1 AKQKWPTWT
10 PPSSMIAREPYLKKY
25 AGGMPGGP
33 SNPLGA
39 RAMYLYRGKKDSM
52 FRIHGTSEPETI
64 GRDVSSG
71 CIRMLNADVKD
82 LYSRVSIGTRVTV
95 M

>member
-1 AKQKWPTWT
+1 
-10 PPSSMIAREPYLKKY
+10 MLKRRPDLPKHLK
-25 AGGMPGGP
+25 GGID
-33 SNPLGA
+33 NPLGA
-39 RAMYLYRGKKDSM
+39 RAMYRYKGNNDSL
-52 FRIHGTSEPETI
+52 FRIHGSSEPETI

-71 CIRMLNADVKD
+71 CIRMLNADVSY